1 MDAGIINNRIFDQ
14 IDFRSTVEK
23 INTDERI
30 ESLSNLND
38 DLDILEYIN
47 DDDEIISN
55 VLDETNKILTTFWL
69 TAALANLNPVFKN
82 SNILQCGAYDSYNF
96 HLTCQSWISSIVF
109 TWINMILF
117 IISLI
122 VSCRVKQE
130 KKKGLHSFNKPAISS
145 KQKKLTSNRQSVL
158 LKQTLDNPNKPQ
170 PVMLET
176 GFKPLMLPIMVDN
189 ESQSNEIGSGGY
201 SDRSSKRNSMF
212 DNGGLK
218 RYSLLNIAKKRLSG

>member
-1 MDAGIINNRIFDQ
+1 MGFYIYNFKRVWTKGPFLWMDI
-14 IDFRSTVEK
+14 
-23 INTDERI
+23 
-30 ESLSNLND
+30 
-38 DLDILEYIN
+38 
-47 DDDEIISN
+47 
-55 VLDETNKILTTFWL
+55 ILTTFWL

-96 HLTCQSWISSIVF
+96 HLMCQSWISSI
-109 TWINMILF
+109 
-117 IISLI
+117 
-122 VSCRVKQE
+122 
-130 KKKGLHSFNKPAISS
+130 PAISS

-189 ESQSNEIGSGGY
+189 ESQSNEIGSGGH

-212 DNGGLK
+212 DNGGSK

>member
-1 MDAGIINNRIFDQ
+1 
-14 IDFRSTVEK
+14 
-23 INTDERI
+23 
-30 ESLSNLND
+30 
-38 DLDILEYIN
+38 
-47 DDDEIISN
+47 
-55 VLDETNKILTTFWL
+55 
-69 TAALANLNPVFKN
+69 
-82 SNILQCGAYDSYNF
+82 
-96 HLTCQSWISSIVF
+96 
-109 TWINMILF
+109 MILF

-130 KKKGLHSFNKPAISS
+130 KRKGLHSFNKPAISS

-189 ESQSNEIGSGGY
+189 ESQSNEIGSGGH

-212 DNGGLK
+212 DNGGSK

>member
-14 IDFRSTVEK
+14 IDFR
-23 INTDERI
+23 
-30 ESLSNLND
+30 
-38 DLDILEYIN
+38 
-47 DDDEIISN
+47 
-55 VLDETNKILTTFWL
+55 ILTTFWL

-96 HLTCQSWISSIVF
+96 HLMCQSWISI
-109 TWINMILF
+109 
-117 IISLI
+117 
-122 VSCRVKQE
+122 KQE
-130 KKKGLHSFNKPAISS
+130 KRKGLHSFNKPAISS

-189 ESQSNEIGSGGY
+189 ESQSNEIGSGGH

-212 DNGGLK
+212 DNGGSK